1 MSKQHNDRDNS
12 NDLSNQQPYNRD
24 EFQTIEFT
32 EEEKNI
38 LRRPNRQ
45 PIDGDYFAQTEMTK
59 EELENLDRPERD
71 EDLDEARTSEAEPSS
86 STPTVNE
93 FRYKP
98 LRERN
103 REQEMLKKK
112 KEQQEKQKPKER
124 KKLFGDVF
132 KPTYE
137 ERYDLT
143 ELDDNKAYNIF
154 N

>member
-45 PIDGDYFAQTEMTK
+45 PIDGDYFAQSEMSK

-71 EDLDEARTSEAEPSS
+71 ENLDEARASEVETSS

-93 FRYKP
+93 FRYKS

-103 REQEMLKKK
+103 REQEMSRKNPSVKDGRGTLS
-112 KEQQEKQKPKER
+112 QEYLR
-124 KKLFGDVF
+124 S
-132 KPTYE
+132 
-137 ERYDLT
+137 
-143 ELDDNKAYNIF
+143 
-154 N
+154 